1 MRGKGISYDTGFVSK
16 GRNAREPFDPEVVKR
31 ELQIIRDDLH
41 CNAVRV
47 MGGDPER
54 LELAATYAADLGL
67 EVWFSPYP
75 LELTTDEML
84 SLFADCAERAERLR
98 RRGAEVVFVTG
109 AELSLMNKGF
119 LPGDTFGER
128 VELLNEPHRLR
139 ALIPEVA
146 ARVNE
151 FLAKAAALVRERF
164 GGKITYAAIQHF
176 EGVDWTRF
184 DMVSVDLYRSIEVAD
199 RFADGVR
206 ALVAQGKPVA
216 ITEFGAATFHG
227 ASDRGARGL
236 EIVEYDKDT
245 GAPVRLNGEY
255 PRDEEGQARYL
266 LELLEIFE
274 AGGVDS
280 TFVFAFALHGYLHR
294 PDGDPRQDLDLASYG
309 IVKVFEDRHGQAYP
323 DMAWEPK
330 AAFRMLADYY
340 SKEASME
347 GGTGRVTIETL
358 QRLVDAFNAHDVDA
372 VMGFFTD
379 DPVLELPRGPDP
391 WGRRFQGRAQVRA
404 GLASRFAGIP
414 DVHYGDDR
422 HWVSGDRGCSE
433 WLLTGTTPQ
442 GERIEVRGCDLF
454 EFKGDKIARKDSYW
468 KLVER

>member
-1 MRGKGISYDTGFVSK
+1 MARGMRGKGISYDTGFISR

-41 CNAVRV
+41 CNTVRV

-75 LELTTDEML
+75 LELTTDELL

-119 LPGDTFGER
+119 LPGGTFDER
-128 VELLNEPHRLR
+128 FELLNEPHRLR
-139 ALIPEVA
+139 ELIPEVT

-164 GGKITYAAIQHF
+164 GGKVTYAAIQHF

-184 DMVSVDLYRSIEVAD
+184 DIVSVDLYRSIEVAD
-199 RFADGVR
+199 RFAEGVR

-216 ITEFGAATFHG
+216 ITEFGAATYRG
-227 ASDRGARGL
+227 AGDRGARGL

-245 GAPVRLNGEY
+245 GAPVRLNGEHV
-255 PRDEEGQARYL
+255 RDEEGQARYL
-266 LELLEIFE
+266 LELLEVFE

-280 TFVFAFALHGYLHR
+280 AFVFTFALHGYLHR
-294 PDGDPRQDLDLASYG
+294 PDGDPREDLDLASYG
-309 IVKVFEDRHGQAYP
+309 IVKVLEDRHGEAYP

-330 AAFRMLADYY
+330 TAFRVLAEY
-340 SKEASME
+340 
-347 GGTGRVTIETL
+347 
-358 QRLVDAFNAHDVDA
+358 H
-372 VMGFFTD
+372 
-379 DPVLELPRGPDP
+379 RG
-391 WGRRFQGRAQVRA
+391 
-404 GLASRFAGIP
+404 
-414 DVHYGDDR
+414 
-422 HWVSGDRGCSE
+422 
-433 WLLTGTTPQ
+433 
-442 GERIEVRGCDLF
+442 
-454 EFKGDKIARKDSYW
+454 
-468 KLVER
+468 